1 VPGIILRGK
10 RRPVRK
16 ADNLTVIC
24 EPIFQK
30 MWETRSFTT
39 LWDSRMGIILPFFI
53 LNFKMLEEEIMDRKN
68 NVYIPKFKLVS
79 GVVYCLRL

>member
-1 VPGIILRGK
+1 
-10 RRPVRK
+10 VRK
-16 ADNLTVIC
+16 SDNLTVVC

-39 LWDSRMGIILPFFI
+39 LRASRTYYGDSFTFFI
-53 LNFKMLEEEIMDRKN
+53 LNFNILEEEIMDRKN

-79 GVVYCLRL
+79 VVV